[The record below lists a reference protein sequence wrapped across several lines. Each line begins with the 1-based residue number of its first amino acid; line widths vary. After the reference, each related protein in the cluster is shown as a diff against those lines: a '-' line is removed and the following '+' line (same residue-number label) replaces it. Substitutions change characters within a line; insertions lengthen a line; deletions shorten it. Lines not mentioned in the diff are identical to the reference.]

1 MYRIVLVDDEALI
14 REGVSENVTWE
25 KYGYEFAG
33 SFENGKEALAFI
45 ENNPVDVVLTDICMP
60 YMDGMELSEKL
71 SKSYPSVKIII
82 LSGYDDFD
90 YAKRALHYGVKD
102 YLLKPIT
109 AKELGEVL
117 LRLKEEMDKEHE
129 DKQKVSEM
137 KQTYRRGKMLLYS
150 DALFNLITGRK
161 TERESRKELE
171 EVNLTLDAG
180 LYRVAVLR
188 LDIYENADRLDE
200 KQKRESALMAFVLY
214 NIAQEIVHDN
224 KAGVVCQGKDQGSF
238 ILFTAENKEESRELT
253 EQICG
258 EIVRQMNNMMQL
270 AVNVGIG
277 GYVTKM
283 KDIYVSYDEAMEV
296 MEYRYVLGS
305 NQIMEFEKI
314 LPKKSQA
321 DTESILEAMELHI
334 KEGDEWKLSEDFDVL
349 KSELQKHFYDSQQA
363 RTVLQRVV
371 YMLGEICKKSN
382 LETEAESGKNKEI
395 LSQVLSAGE
404 LEEAIQLLSNYC
416 IEVSDELDSRRN
428 VGGKK
433 YAVMAMDYIEKNY
446 SDCNLGLQSVCS
458 FLNISTS
465 RFSTI
470 FKAVTGNTFMDVL
483 IGIRMNKAKE
493 LLENTDLKNYEI
505 AEKVGFNDPHYFSI
519 AFKRTTGKT
528 PTEYAKE
535 MRK

>member
-14 REGVSENVTWE
+14 REGVSENVKWE

-33 SFENGKEALAFI
+33 SFENGREALAFI
-45 ENNPVDVVLTDICMP
+45 EGNPVDVVLTDICMP
-60 YMDGMELSEKL
+60 YMDGMELSGEL
-71 SKSYPSVKIII
+71 SRNYPSVKIII
-82 LSGYDDFD
+82 LSGYDDFE
-90 YAKRALHYGVKD
+90 YAKKALHYGVKD

-117 LRLKEEMDKEHE
+117 LRLKEEMDREHE

-161 TERESRKELE
+161 TESESRKELE
-171 EVNLTLDAG
+171 EVNLTLNAG

-188 LDIYENADRLDE
+188 LDVYEKADRLDE

-214 NIAQEIVHDN
+214 NIAQEIVNDN
-224 KAGVVCQGKDQGSF
+224 EAGVVCQGKDRGSF
-238 ILFTAENKEESRELT
+238 ILFTAENKEESRELI
-253 EQICG
+253 EQICS

-277 GYVTKM
+277 SYVTEM
-283 KDIYVSYDEAMEV
+283 KDIYMSYDEALKV
-296 MEYRYVLGS
+296 MEYRYVLGT
-305 NQIMEFEKI
+305 NRIMEFEKI
-314 LPKKSQA
+314 LSGKSPA
-321 DTESILEAMELHI
+321 DTDSILEAMELHM
-334 KEGDEWKLSEDFDVL
+334 KEGSAWKLSGDFDVL
-349 KSELQKHFYDSQQA
+349 KSELRSHAYDSQQA
-363 RTVLQRVV
+363 RTVLQRIV
-371 YMLGEICKKSN
+371 YMLKEICRKSD
-382 LETEAESGKNKEI
+382 LEAGMEHEKSKEI
-395 LSQVLSAGE
+395 LSQVLSAWE
-404 LEEAIQLLSNYC
+404 LEEAVRLLSDYC

-433 YAVMAMDYIEKNY
+433 YAVMAMDYIERNY

-470 FKAVTGNTFMDVL
+470 FKAATGNTFVDVL
-483 IGIRMNKAKE
+483 IGIRMKKAKE
-493 LLENTDLKNYEI
+493 LLEHTDLKNYEI

-519 AFKRTTGKT
+519 AFKRITGKT
-528 PTEYAKE
+528 PTEYARE